1 MYEVLIIL
9 ILGSTLCAINGTFLV
24 LRGISMIADAI
35 SHSVLLG
42 IVLTF
47 FIVRD
52 VGSPLLMVG
61 AALFG
66 LITVYSVEKIST
78 KLKVHKDDAIGIV
91 YTIFFAL
98 AIVLISKFIRN
109 AHIDTEIVLLGEILF
124 QPLNRMDILGISL
137 PVKTVHMSIL
147 LIINIIIL
155 ALFYREVKIA
165 TFDEEYA
172 KLSGVKIKIIFY
184 TLMFITSINA
194 VASFDAIGAILVIS
208 FMIAPAA
215 SSYLLTKD
223 LKNTLLVAVLYG
235 VINSLIG
242 YVFALQYN
250 VSMAGSAALAGL
262 LTFLL
267 TVVFYKGGIIT
278 TAILR
283 RKKLQNLYSTV
294 ILMHIYNHYKDEDR
308 FIELGRESISKHLGW
323 TNTETEKRIKT
334 LLDSG
339 DVKLDD
345 KNNYYTLTESGLK
358 RTEKLR
364 TEYNY

>member
-9 ILGSTLCAINGTFLV
+9 ILASTLCAINGTFLV

-42 IVLTF
+42 IVLSF

-52 VGSPLLMVG
+52 IGSPFLMVG

-78 KLKVHKDDAIGIV
+78 KLKVNKDDAIGIV

-124 QPLNRMDILGISL
+124 QPLNRISIFGLSL
-137 PVKTVHMSIL
+137 PLKTVHMGIL
-147 LIINIIIL
+147 LIINITIL
-155 ALFYREVKIA
+155 LLFFRELKIA

-172 KLSGVKIKIIFY
+172 KLSGIKTKIIFY
-184 TLMFITSINA
+184 ILMFITSINA
-194 VASFDAIGAILVIS
+194 VVSFDAIGAILVIS

-223 LKNTLLVAVLYG
+223 LKKTILVAVLYG
-235 VINSLIG
+235 MINSLIG
-242 YVFALQYN
+242 YLFAINFN
-250 VSMAGSAALAGL
+250 VSMAGSAAMAGL

-267 TVVFYKGGIIT
+267 TVVFYRGGIIT
-278 TAILR
+278 TMILR
-283 RKKLQNLYSTV
+283 RKKLRNIYSTV
-294 ILMHIYNHYKDEDR
+294 ILMHIYNHYKNEDR
-308 FIELGRESISKHLGW
+308 YIELGVESISNHLGW
-323 TNTETEKRIKT
+323 TDTETNRRIKT
-334 LLDSG
+334 LIDSG
-339 DVKLDD
+339 DVRLDRE
-345 KNNYYTLTESGLK
+345 NNFYTLTESGIK

-364 TEYNY
+364 SEYNY